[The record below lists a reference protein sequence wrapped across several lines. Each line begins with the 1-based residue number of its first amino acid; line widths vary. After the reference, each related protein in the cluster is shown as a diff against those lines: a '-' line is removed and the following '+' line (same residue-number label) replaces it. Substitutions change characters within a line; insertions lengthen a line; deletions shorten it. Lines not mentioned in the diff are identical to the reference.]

1 MSVDDFV
8 TELSGYAER
17 ARQPALSP
25 IIEGLRRPI
34 AVRIGGRPGVGGRT
48 VAAALRAAGVP
59 VVATRP
65 DVDVLVIAETA
76 KPEDCRTVAET
87 TRPLLIV
94 LNKADLLGAAAAD
107 RAARVR
113 RLTGAPTVPMSALHA
128 VADLDAAQIAALRV
142 LAADPA
148 DLSSV
153 EAFCA
158 GPHVLGA
165 GTRAGLLAALDLS
178 GIAELTSA
186 IRSGED
192 GPALTTRL
200 RRCSNV
206 DEVCGGLRA
215 VSAALRYRRLRHA
228 VSGVRALAARIGDQR
243 LAAVTTGDTAVLAAM
258 AAATEVLEAEGLDV
272 RSGEP
277 LQRAVR
283 WQRYSR
289 GPVNAL
295 HRRCGADVSRGALR
309 SMSPGRDRG

>member
-34 AVRIGGRPGVGGRT
+34 AVRIVGRPGVGGRT
-48 VAAALRAAGVP
+48 VAAALRGGGCAGGGHP
-59 VVATRP
+59 AGRGRARHRRNRETRGLP
-65 DVDVLVIAETA
+65 NGRRAS
-76 KPEDCRTVAET
+76 
-87 TRPLLIV
+87 TRPLLTV

-192 GPALTTRL
+192 GPA
-200 RRCSNV
+200 
-206 DEVCGGLRA
+206 
-215 VSAALRYRRLRHA
+215 
-228 VSGVRALAARIGDQR
+228 
-243 LAAVTTGDTAVLAAM
+243 
-258 AAATEVLEAEGLDV
+258 
-272 RSGEP
+272 
-277 LQRAVR
+277 
-283 WQRYSR
+283 
-289 GPVNAL
+289 
-295 HRRCGADVSRGALR
+295 
-309 SMSPGRDRG
+309 